1 VLKTARLESHIILF
15 RAEKTGDPNGWEA
28 YTLDVVSGQQ
38 SADAVEGRANI
49 WQMAAE
55 AGLICGQ
62 VALSGGCTT

>member
-1 VLKTARLESHIILF
+1 MLYTARLESHVILL
-15 RAEKTGDPNGWEA
+15 RAEDSGDLHGREP

-38 SADAVEGRANI
+38 SADAVEGCANV

-62 VALSGGCTT
+62 MALSGGCTT